1 MSINRCMA
9 LLVNELRDDGIASP
23 LHRSFTLAAVWD
35 DLCRIAGEEPPAAVR
50 ALLEDVA
57 CCTRSTPGTP
67 PPGSAG
73 RHDLPRQGSE
83 VTVNSVFAAL
93 VADLEA
99 GDVPAPLSQLLTLGL
114 VWADLCRLSNEA
126 TPAAVLALLDG
137 AATETHQAGCSNTPV
152 TVVVEELDT
161 PVR

>member
-57 CCTRSTPGTP
+57 GRTQSTREPA
-67 PPGSAG
+67 PPGGAG
-73 RHDLPRQGSE
+73 RRELPRQGNG

-126 TPAAVLALLDG
+126 PPAAVLALLDG
-137 AATETHQAGCSNTPV
+137 AATETYQVRCSDTPV
-152 TVVVEELDT
+152 TVVVEELGI